1 MPGTTG
7 RNAIRTPNR
16 VLVELGR
23 VPVLEHN
30 GPSQPSPRSNGG
42 RRPRRRI
49 GPIGTVSRVLVGLA
63 LLYLG
68 LADDASWGLAP
79 HEAILGLVAFPAAM
93 LTLGLSARLLGVGP
107 IRFDGPVGI
116 AVNSAVIVALVL
128 VDYTASAAALFYGA
142 TLLVAAWRAQPG
154 CEATVLSNW
163 ILGRDDQIGCPTFTP
178 IDDAET
184 RLHDRRSRLEVQK
197 QPGAADERWAVG
209 LGDLGLAHVVACCGL
224 GAAALVAI
232 TLT

>member
-1 MPGTTG
+1 MPRTTG
-7 RNAIRTPNR
+7 RNTIRMPSR

-30 GPSQPSPRSNGG
+30 APSRPSPRSNGG

-49 GPIGTVSRVLVGLA
+49 GPIGTASRLLVGLA

-68 LADDASWGLAP
+68 LADGASWGLAP
-79 HEAILGLVAFPAAM
+79 HEAILGLVAFPAGM
-93 LTLGLSARLLGVGP
+93 VTLGLSARLLGVGP
-107 IRFDGPVGI
+107 IRFDGPGGI
-116 AVNSAVIVALVL
+116 AANTAVIAGLLVF
-128 VDYTASAAALFYGA
+128 DYTASAAALFYGT
-142 TLLVAAWRAQPG
+142 TLLLAAWRAQPG

-178 IDDAET
+178 IDNAEA
-184 RLHDRRSRLEVQK
+184 RQRDRRRQLEARK
-197 QPGAADERWAVG
+197 QPGSADERRVAG
-209 LGDLGLAHVVACCGL
+209 LGDLGLAHVVACCGV
-224 GAAALVAI
+224 GAAALLAM